1 MREMP
6 TAKVET
12 EDNQHNTECVTNK
25 VTISFL
31 CHNDGRGRWGKLE
44 EEENKSFAYSIHS
57 NYAGLMDTDGAT
69 FANRWGVR
77 NLTARK
83 FRGVSLG

>member
-6 TAKVET
+6 TAKLET
-12 EDNQHNTECVTNK
+12 EDNQHNTEIVTNK

-31 CHNDGRGRWGKLE
+31 CHNDRRGRWGKLE

-57 NYAGLMDTDGAT
+57 TMMDLWT
-69 FANRWGVR
+69 R
-77 NLTARK
+77 TA
-83 FRGVSLG
+83 VI